1 MSLMYNP
8 AEDNLINR
16 QGLHSLPM
24 PAKLGR
30 FHQPY
35 AFGDYVE
42 NIHEALD
49 MEGLLTVEEEYAVT
63 KDGNRMFGMIK
74 VKPLTGEFIGKDDY
88 AITLGVRGSHDQ
100 SIARGIALGTSV
112 MVCSNLCFHGNMGN
126 LRTKQTTNIAQ
137 RIPALIRDAV
147 AHVPE
152 QVYKQGKTFDMY
164 KDMELKPRVGDAALV
179 ELYRRDAFSGSQLAT
194 AIAEWDKSTYEEHEA
209 HGASVWKLFNASTQA
224 LKPTGRNVNME
235 LIRERSE
242 VVSGFMN
249 EIVGL

>member
-8 AEDNLINR
+8 ADDILINR
-16 QGLHSLPM
+16 QGLQLLPTPQKM
-24 PAKLGR
+24 GR

-42 NIHEALD
+42 NIHEALN
-49 MEGLLTVEEEYAVT
+49 MEGMLTVEEEYAVT

-126 LRTKQTTNIAQ
+126 LRTKQTTNIAS
-137 RIPALIRDAV
+137 RLPGMIRDAV
-147 AHVPE
+147 AHIPE
-152 QVYKQGKTFDMY
+152 QVYKQGKTFEMY
-164 KDMELKPRVGDAALV
+164 KDMELKPRHGDAALV

-194 AIAEWDKSTYEEHEA
+194 AINEWDHSSYEEHEA
-209 HGASVWKLFNASTQA
+209 QGNSVWKLFNAATQS
-224 LKPTGRNVNME
+224 LKPTGHNVNME

-242 VVSGFMN
+242 KVSTFMD